1 MNFIHKL
8 ERKFGRFAIPNLM
21 RYIIAIYIEGFVIN
35 LASIKVDIYGTYL
48 SLDIEKV
55 LQGQVWRLVTF
66 IMQPPSMSFWVLI
79 SLYMYYMIGNSLE
92 RAWGAF
98 RFNLYFLSGILFNI
112 LAAFIIY
119 IGVTLSPTA
128 VYTAYPISI
137 EYLNQAMFLAFAVM
151 YPNMQLML
159 FFILPVKVKYLGW
172 IYGALLAY
180 QVFKL
185 VTGGLMSG
193 DIESISQGVAIIVAL
208 LNFLIF
214 FLMTRNFS
222 RLSPGS
228 MKRKADFKRSVKEGV
243 KSNGKIVSFNGRTV
257 ITRHKCAVCGRTELD
272 DANLEFRF
280 CSKCDGNYEY
290 CMDHLYTHEH
300 VHKEL
305 NS

>member
-21 RYIIAIYIEGFVIN
+21 RYIIVIYIAGFVIN
-35 LASIKVDIYGTYL
+35 LANSQIYYTYL
-48 SLDIEKV
+48 ALDIEKV

-66 IMQPPSMSFWVLI
+66 IMQPPSMSFWLLI

-119 IGVTLSPTA
+119 FVTTLNPTA

-159 FFILPVKVKYLGW
+159 FFILPIKVKYLGW

-180 QVFKL
+180 QVVQL
-185 VTGGLMSG
+185 VSRGMMSG
-193 DIESISQGVAIIVAL
+193 NIESIGQGVAIVVAL

-257 ITRHKCAVCGRTELD
+257 ITRHKCAICGRTELD